1 MARNRWLVWS
11 VGIILAVII
20 LASFM
25 SKDDTV
31 PIRAAKVQRGT
42 IRSLIS
48 TNGKVEPVENFEAH
62 APIGTVVKR
71 VLIHEGDHVKKGQLL
86 VVLNDAEARDQSARA
101 MAQVRGSQADIS
113 ALQTGGTQEEVL
125 TAQSELSK
133 AQTGRDQAQR
143 NLDALKKLQQS
154 GAASSGEVIAAQ
166 NELAR
171 YDSDVKLLQQKLKD
185 RYSKPEVAKVEAQ
198 RDQAKAA

>member
-31 PIRAAKVQRGT
+31 PIRAANVQRGT

-71 VLIHEGDHVKKGQLL
+71 VLIHEGEHVKKGQLL

-171 YDSDVKLLQQKLKD
+171 YDSDAKLLQQKLKD
-185 RYSKPEVAKVEAQ
+185 RYSKPEVAKVEA
-198 RDQAKAA
+198 

>member
-1 MARNRWLVWS
+1 
-11 VGIILAVII
+11 
-20 LASFM
+20 
-25 SKDDTV
+25 
-31 PIRAAKVQRGT
+31 
-42 IRSLIS
+42 
-48 TNGKVEPVENFEAH
+48 
-62 APIGTVVKR
+62 
-71 VLIHEGDHVKKGQLL
+71 

-125 TAQSELSK
+125 TAQSELTK

-198 RDQAKAA
+198 QDQAKAAYAAAQDILSQLNVRAPVDGVVYSLPVKQGVYVNPG